1 MPFMGQGRGSGLGPF
16 RPRIIKTAEKV
27 LMPATSYYV
36 LTKVEAAFVNAK
48 IHANSGA
55 PNYNIRHDHV
65 TDFTNVGTKTH
76 AQVDSHIA
84 DLTIHFAD
92 LAGFDTDDLAE
103 GGNLYYTEARVTA
116 NTEVTASTNHIDS
129 DGTSHSG
136 VNGVVTIHSDVT
148 NAGSG
153 LIITDAERT
162 NLGTALA
169 HVTANGSS
177 HGHINQ
183 DVKTT
188 ATPTFDD
195 LTISTPVNIYA
206 LSHDSFAD
214 YVGDEHID
222 WTDASDDFSTSGSIR
237 NMFNITARASYYT
250 DFIGNELPN
259 EWDAVPTGTG
269 SLFGFRT
276 GPTGIARMTTGT
288 AFLASSLLFLGTNSI
303 RAWNPSNNPII
314 EFAAKTSIM
323 TDSVTH
329 FFIVS
334 ENRNITGVEWAGFL
348 LQFGVN
354 GGNYQCISDDNVAEE
369 ITNTAISSTSQHIL
383 RLEITASDVKF
394 YIDDVLEATHTTRIL
409 SGNLLIFAGGVQI
422 KVGGGAAGWTELD
435 ALYGEQGR

>member
-1 MPFMGQGRGSGLGPF
+1 MPGFGAARGSALSRI
-16 RPRIIKTAEKV
+16 RPRVIKTGEKMG
-27 LMPATSYYV
+27 LPFDAYYV
-36 LTKVEAAFVNAK
+36 LTKSEASLTNSK
-48 IHANSGA
+48 IHSNSGA
-55 PNYNIRHDHV
+55 PNYNLRHDH
-65 TDFTNVGTKTH
+65 TLDFTNVGTNTH
-76 AQVDSHIA
+76 AQVDTHIA
-84 DLTIHFAD
+84 DGSIHFSD
-92 LAGFDTDDLAE
+92 LSGFDTDDLGE
-103 GGNLYYTEARVTA
+103 GTSLYYTEARVSA
-116 NTEVTASTNHIDS
+116 NTSVADNTTHRGSS
-129 DGTSHSG
+129 GTDHSG

-409 SGNLLIFAGGVQI
+409 SGNLLIFAGGVQV
-422 KVGGGAAGWTELD
+422 KAGGGAAGWTELD
-435 ALYGEQGR
+435 ALYAEQGR